1 MSFRQNNLKRRKQLG
16 MPTEIFQ
23 KPVPLETLFELL
35 NKICPSSNEH
45 YFLIDKTVHKKMLFH
60 QYHSAFIATI
70 LPCYHKSKQFYVSR
84 ELTYNSFVNIVR
96 QICNAHGHEIVADK
110 KYNNSEYTI
119 RYFVSKPTSVDA
131 LTSLVV

>member
-1 MSFRQNNLKRRKQLG
+1 

-96 QICNAHGHEIVADK
+96 QICNAHGHEILADK

-119 RYFVSKPTSVDA
+119 RYFVSKPKAVDA
-131 LTSLVV
+131 LTSLAV